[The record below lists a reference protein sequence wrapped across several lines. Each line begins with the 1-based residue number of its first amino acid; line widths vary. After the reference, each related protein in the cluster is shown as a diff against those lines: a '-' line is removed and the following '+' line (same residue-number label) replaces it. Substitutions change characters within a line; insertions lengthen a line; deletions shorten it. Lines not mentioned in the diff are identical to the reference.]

1 MIYVV
6 MRRVVRVGGFGD
18 EGITLIEIDREAEC
32 VGFGGLIDR
41 HAGQQPAGNFQR
53 RRAVTRTLLH
63 ARKPG
68 RHLPHGIKSNH
79 LS

>member
-1 MIYVV
+1 MIHVV
-6 MRRVVRVGGFGD
+6 MRRVVGVGRFGD
-18 EGITLIEIDREAEC
+18 QCITLIEVDGQTEC